1 MRDWKYANY
10 GRQEPQHSA
19 SGSSSFQCNHGI
31 ELRDVIPDAVSNFM
45 DRYCINIKHID
56 MPAQEN
62 LIDTFKNHSQVWNN
76 DRFRR
81 MARDI
86 LIGMGT
92 NMLLN
97 KHENR
102 ESQIQAT
109 AIIVLD
115 KNYNGI
121 GDFNSATYT
130 TKLLP
135 QN

>member
-1 MRDWKYANY
+1 M
-10 GRQEPQHSA
+10 
-19 SGSSSFQCNHGI
+19 
-31 ELRDVIPDAVSNFM
+31 
-45 DRYCINIKHID
+45 
-56 MPAQEN
+56 
-62 LIDTFKNHSQVWNN
+62 WNN

-81 MARDI
+81 MARNI